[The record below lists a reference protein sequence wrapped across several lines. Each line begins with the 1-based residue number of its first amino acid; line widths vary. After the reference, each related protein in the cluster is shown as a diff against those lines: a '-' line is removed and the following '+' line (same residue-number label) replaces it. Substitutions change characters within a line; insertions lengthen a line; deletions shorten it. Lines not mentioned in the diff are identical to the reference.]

1 MDLIGIKLG
10 ASKGMCS
17 VIPNLRSKCPV
28 TCGMKKDYTDTQ
40 DKGMDQIYL
49 KGEPEVFYFKY
60 LSAIWYIQK
69 I

>member
-28 TCGMKKDYTDTQ
+28 TCGMKKDCTDTQ

-49 KGEPEVFYFKY
+49 KGEFEVFSIYFKY
-60 LSAIWYIQK
+60 LSAI
-69 I
+69 